1 MKLTLCAVGKL
12 GATVENALAKDYL
25 GRAGQTGR
33 GLGVSAVE
41 LIEVDARKAAKA
53 QTSALLKAQEADA
66 IRDALGLKGGG
77 EPGILIACDEH
88 GEALTSRQIA
98 RRIEGYKDRGERRV
112 TFLIGGA
119 DGLDPSL
126 LQTAAFSLA
135 FGPQTWPHAL
145 ARVMLAEQMYRALSI
160 LAGSPYHRD

>member
-12 GATVENALAKDYL
+12 GTTVENNLAKDYI

-66 IRDALGLKGGG
+66 IRDALGDCGV
-77 EPGILIACDEH
+77 LITCDEH

-126 LQTAAFSLA
+126 LEASAFSLA